1 MINSSERLIKLEEKI
16 SGQSDVC
23 SSGGPVFDFPESMKK
38 GFINFGIGLIVC
50 HKGKFDFNLSGKQYK
65 AHTGETVFIHEGSY
79 FRITS
84 QSDDIELSIIIYKVL
99 PIRDVLG
106 NMVYSVHLYSQM
118 SPETH
123 CVWNTGDEDDVAGY
137 IALIG
142 TEQPQQDDF
151 FPVYEKRLLLLSL
164 TYRLCSVF
172 QKKFLSGNSAGARRT
187 EIFLRLIQLID
198 RYFMSER
205 GVEFYAGKLFLSPKY
220 LSGLS
225 KAVCGYTVQELVFKA
240 IIRKCMA
247 MLDSTNKTV
256 QEISEEFNFPNP
268 SSFGTFFKKQVGMSP
283 QKYRER
289 NPIN

>member
-1 MINSSERLIKLEEKI
+1 MLSCTERLTKLEENLA
-16 SGQSDVC
+16 GRSDVC
-23 SSGGPVFDFPESMKK
+23 SSGGPVFDFPESIKN
-38 GFINFGIGLIVC
+38 GFVNFGIGLIVC
-50 HKGKFDFNLSGKQYK
+50 HTGMFDFYLEGKKYS
-65 AHTGETVFIHEGSY
+65 ACSGETVFIHEGS
-79 FRITS
+79 FFSVGHTEN
-84 QSDDIELSIIIYKVL
+84 IEVSIIVYKVA

-137 IALIG
+137 ISLIG
-142 TEQPQQDDF
+142 TDQPQKDDF

-172 QKKFLSGNSAGARRT
+172 QKKFLSGSSVGARRT

-198 RYFMSER
+198 RNFMSER
-205 GVEFYAGKLFLSPKY
+205 GVEFYADKLFLSPKY

-240 IIRKCMA
+240 IVRKCMA
-247 MLDSTNKTV
+247 MLDSTNKTI

-268 SSFGTFFKKQVGMSP
+268 SSFGTFFKKQVGISP
-283 QKYRER
+283 QRYRDR
-289 NPIN
+289 KIKM

>member
-1 MINSSERLIKLEEKI
+1 MINCSERLIKLEEKI

-38 GFINFGIGLIVC
+38 GFVNFGIGLIVC
-50 HKGKFDFNLSGKQYK
+50 HEGQFDFILSGKQYY
-65 AHTGETVFIHEGSY
+65 AHRGETVFIHEGSF
-79 FRITS
+79 FRITG
-84 QSDDIELSIIIYKVL
+84 QSDNIEISIIIYKVD

-118 SPETH
+118 SHETY

-137 IALIG
+137 ISLIG

-172 QKKFLSGNSAGARRT
+172 QKKFLSGNSVGARRT

-198 RYFMSER
+198 RNFMSER
-205 GVEFYAGKLFLSPKY
+205 GVEFYADKLFLSPKY

-240 IIRKCMA
+240 IIRKSMA

-256 QEISEEFNFPNP
+256 QEISDEFNFPNP
-268 SSFGTFFKKQVGMSP
+268 SSFGTFFKKHVGMSP
-283 QKYRER
+283 QKYRDREG
-289 NPIN
+289 

>member
-38 GFINFGIGLIVC
+38 GFVNFGIGLIVC
-50 HKGKFDFNLSGKQYK
+50 HTGKFDFNLSGKCYAAQ
-65 AHTGETVFIHEGSY
+65 TGETVFIHEGSF
-79 FRITS
+79 FRITG
-84 QSDDIELSIIIYKVL
+84 QSENLEVSIIIYKVS

-106 NMVYSVHLYSQM
+106 NMVYSVHLYSQR

-137 IALIG
+137 ISLIG
-142 TEQPQQDDF
+142 TEQPEQDDF

-172 QKKFLSGNSAGARRT
+172 QKRFLSGNSVGARRT

-205 GVEFYAGKLFLSPKY
+205 GVEFYADKLFLSPKY

-240 IIRKCMA
+240 IIRKSMA

-256 QEISEEFNFPNP
+256 QEISDEFNFPNP

-289 NPIN
+289 GG

>member
-1 MINSSERLIKLEEKI
+1 MINCSERLIKLEEKI

-38 GFINFGIGLIVC
+38 GFVNFGIGLIVC
-50 HKGKFDFNLSGKQYK
+50 HEGQFDFILSGKQYY
-65 AHTGETVFIHEGSY
+65 AHAGETVFIHEGSF
-79 FRITS
+79 FRITG
-84 QSDDIELSIIIYKVL
+84 QSDNIEISIIIYKVD

-118 SPETH
+118 SHETY

-137 IALIG
+137 ISLIG
-142 TEQPQQDDF
+142 TEQPQQDNF

-172 QKKFLSGNSAGARRT
+172 QKKFLSGNSVGARRT

-198 RYFMSER
+198 RNFMSER
-205 GVEFYAGKLFLSPKY
+205 GVEFYADKLFLSPKY

-240 IIRKCMA
+240 IIRKSMA

-256 QEISEEFNFPNP
+256 QEISDEFNFPNP

-283 QKYRER
+283 QKYRDREG
-289 NPIN
+289 

>member
-1 MINSSERLIKLEEKI
+1 MFIGRT
-16 SGQSDVC
+16 G
-23 SSGGPVFDFPESMKK
+23 FDFPESMKK
-38 GFINFGIGLIVC
+38 GFVNFGIGLIVC
-50 HKGKFDFNLSGKQYK
+50 HEGQFDFILSGKQYY
-65 AHTGETVFIHEGSY
+65 AHRGETVFIHEGSS
-79 FRITS
+79 FRITG
-84 QSDDIELSIIIYKVL
+84 QPDNIEVSIIIYKVD

-137 IALIG
+137 ISLIG

-172 QKKFLSGNSAGARRT
+172 QKKFLSGNSVGARRT

-205 GVEFYAGKLFLSPKY
+205 GVEFYADKLFLSPKY

-240 IIRKCMA
+240 IIRKSMA

-256 QEISEEFNFPNP
+256 QEISDEFNFPNP

-283 QKYRER
+283 QRYRER
-289 NPIN
+289 EG

>member
-1 MINSSERLIKLEEKI
+1 MINCSERLIKLEEKI

-38 GFINFGIGLIVC
+38 GFVNFGIGLIVC
-50 HKGKFDFNLSGKQYK
+50 HEGQFDFILSGKQYY
-65 AHTGETVFIHEGSY
+65 AHAGETVFIHEGSF
-79 FRITS
+79 FRITG
-84 QSDDIELSIIIYKVL
+84 QSDNIEISIIIYKVD

-118 SPETH
+118 SHETY

-137 IALIG
+137 ISLIG

-172 QKKFLSGNSAGARRT
+172 QKKFLSGNSVGARRT

-198 RYFMSER
+198 RNFMSER
-205 GVEFYAGKLFLSPKY
+205 GVEFYADKLFLSPKY

-240 IIRKCMA
+240 IIRKSMA

-256 QEISEEFNFPNP
+256 QEISDEFNFPNP
-268 SSFGTFFKKQVGMSP
+268 SSFGTFFKKHVGMSP
-283 QKYRER
+283 QKYRDREG
-289 NPIN
+289 

>member
-1 MINSSERLIKLEEKI
+1 MVNSSERLIKLEEKI

-38 GFINFGIGLIVC
+38 GFVNFGIGLIVC
-50 HKGKFDFNLSGKQYK
+50 HAGKFDFNLSGEQYSAK
-65 AHTGETVFIHEGSY
+65 KCETVFIREGSF
-79 FRITS
+79 FRITG
-84 QSDDIELSIIIYKVL
+84 QSENLEVSIIIYKVA

-137 IALIG
+137 ISLIG
-142 TEQPQQDDF
+142 REQPQQDDF

-172 QKKFLSGNSAGARRT
+172 QKKFHSGSSVGARRT

-205 GVEFYAGKLFLSPKY
+205 GVEFYADKLFLSPKY
-220 LSGLS
+220 LSGVS
-225 KAVCGYTVQELVFKA
+225 KTVCGYTVQELVFKA
-240 IIRKCMA
+240 IIRKSMA
-247 MLDSTNKTV
+247 MLDSTNKTI
-256 QEISEEFNFPNP
+256 QEISDDFNFPNP

-283 QKYRER
+283 QKYRDR
-289 NPIN
+289 KG

>member
-1 MINSSERLIKLEEKI
+1 
-16 SGQSDVC
+16 
-23 SSGGPVFDFPESMKK
+23 MKK

-50 HKGKFDFNLSGKQYK
+50 HAGKFDFNLSGKQYS
-65 AHTGETVFIHEGSY
+65 AQSGETVFIPETSF
-79 FRITS
+79 FRIIG
-84 QSDDIELSIIIYKVL
+84 QSENLEVSIIIYKVA

-137 IALIG
+137 ISLIG

-151 FPVYEKRLLLLSL
+151 FPIYEKRLLLLSL
-164 TYRLCSVF
+164 TYRLCYVF
-172 QKKFLSGNSAGARRT
+172 QKKFLSGNSVGARRT

-205 GVEFYAGKLFLSPKY
+205 GVEFYADKLFLSPKY
-220 LSGLS
+220 LSGVS
-225 KAVCGYTVQELVFKA
+225 KTVCGYTVQELVFKA
-240 IIRKCMA
+240 IIRKSMA

-256 QEISEEFNFPNP
+256 QEISEDFNFPNP

-283 QKYRER
+283 QKYRDR
-289 NPIN
+289 KG

>member
-38 GFINFGIGLIVC
+38 GFVNFGIGLIVC
-50 HKGKFDFNLSGKQYK
+50 HTGKFYFNLSGKCYAAQ
-65 AHTGETVFIHEGSY
+65 TGETVFIHEGSF
-79 FRITS
+79 FRITG
-84 QSDDIELSIIIYKVL
+84 QSENLEVSIIIYKVD

-137 IALIG
+137 ISLIG

-172 QKKFLSGNSAGARRT
+172 QKRFLSENSVGARRT

-205 GVEFYAGKLFLSPKY
+205 GVEFYADKLFLSPKY

-225 KAVCGYTVQELVFKA
+225 KAVCGYTVQELVFKS
-240 IIRKCMA
+240 IIRKSMA

-256 QEISEEFNFPNP
+256 QEISDEFNFPNP

-289 NPIN
+289 GG

>member
-1 MINSSERLIKLEEKI
+1 MF
-16 SGQSDVC
+16 SGIW
-23 SSGGPVFDFPESMKK
+23 
-38 GFINFGIGLIVC
+38 FIP
-50 HKGKFDFNLSGKQYK
+50 Y
-65 AHTGETVFIHEGSY
+65 
-79 FRITS
+79 
-84 QSDDIELSIIIYKVL
+84 
-99 PIRDVLG
+99 
-106 NMVYSVHLYSQM
+106 
-118 SPETH
+118 

-137 IALIG
+137 ISLIG
-142 TEQPQQDDF
+142 TEQPEQDDF

-172 QKKFLSGNSAGARRT
+172 QKRFLSENSVGARRT

-205 GVEFYAGKLFLSPKY
+205 GVEFYADKLFLSPKY

-240 IIRKCMA
+240 IIRKSMA

-256 QEISEEFNFPNP
+256 QEISDEFNFPNP

-289 NPIN
+289 GE

>member
-1 MINSSERLIKLEEKI
+1 MINCPEILIKLEEKI

-38 GFINFGIGLIVC
+38 GFVNFGIGLIVC
-50 HKGKFDFNLSGKQYK
+50 HEGQFDFILSGKQYY
-65 AHTGETVFIHEGSY
+65 AHKGETVFIHEGSF
-79 FRITS
+79 FRITG
-84 QSDDIELSIIIYKVL
+84 QSDNIEISIIIYKVD

-118 SPETH
+118 SHETY

-137 IALIG
+137 ISLIG

-172 QKKFLSGNSAGARRT
+172 QKKFLSGNSVGARRT

-198 RYFMSER
+198 RNFMSER
-205 GVEFYAGKLFLSPKY
+205 GVEFYADKLFLSPKY

-240 IIRKCMA
+240 IIRKSMA

-256 QEISEEFNFPNP
+256 QEISDEFNFPNP
-268 SSFGTFFKKQVGMSP
+268 SCFGTFFKKHVGMSP

-289 NPIN
+289 EG

>member
-1 MINSSERLIKLEEKI
+1 MINCSERLIKLEEKI

-38 GFINFGIGLIVC
+38 GFVNFGIGLIVC
-50 HKGKFDFNLSGKQYK
+50 HEGQFDFILSGKQYY
-65 AHTGETVFIHEGSY
+65 AHAGETVFIHEGSF
-79 FRITS
+79 FRITG
-84 QSDDIELSIIIYKVL
+84 QSDNIEISIIIYKVD

-118 SPETH
+118 SHETY

-137 IALIG
+137 ISLIG

-172 QKKFLSGNSAGARRT
+172 QKKFLSGNSVGARRT

-198 RYFMSER
+198 RNFMSER
-205 GVEFYAGKLFLSPKY
+205 GVEFYADKLFLSPKY

-240 IIRKCMA
+240 IIRKSMA

-256 QEISEEFNFPNP
+256 QEISDEFNFPNP

-283 QKYRER
+283 QKYRDREG
-289 NPIN
+289 

>member
-1 MINSSERLIKLEEKI
+1 MINCSERLIKLEEKI

-38 GFINFGIGLIVC
+38 GFVNFGIGLIVC
-50 HKGKFDFNLSGKQYK
+50 HEGQFDFILSGKQYY
-65 AHTGETVFIHEGSY
+65 AHAGETVFIHEGSF
-79 FRITS
+79 FRITG
-84 QSDDIELSIIIYKVL
+84 QSDNIEISIIIYKVD

-118 SPETH
+118 SHETY

-137 IALIG
+137 ISLIG
-142 TEQPQQDDF
+142 TEQPQQDNF

-172 QKKFLSGNSAGARRT
+172 QKKFLSGNSVGARRT

-198 RYFMSER
+198 RNFMSER
-205 GVEFYAGKLFLSPKY
+205 GVEFYADKLFLSPKY

-240 IIRKCMA
+240 IIRKSMA

-256 QEISEEFNFPNP
+256 QEISDEFNFPNP

-289 NPIN
+289 GG

>member
-1 MINSSERLIKLEEKI
+1 MINCSEIIIKLEEKI

-38 GFINFGIGLIVC
+38 GFVNFGIGLIVC
-50 HKGKFDFNLSGKQYK
+50 HEGQFDFILSGKQYY
-65 AHTGETVFIHEGSY
+65 AHAGETVFIHEGSF
-79 FRITS
+79 FRITG
-84 QSDDIELSIIIYKVL
+84 QSDNIEISIIIYKVD

-118 SPETH
+118 SHETY

-137 IALIG
+137 ISLIG
-142 TEQPQQDDF
+142 TEQPQQDNF

-172 QKKFLSGNSAGARRT
+172 QKKFLSGNSVGARRT

-198 RYFMSER
+198 RNFMSER
-205 GVEFYAGKLFLSPKY
+205 GVEFYADKLFLSPKY

-240 IIRKCMA
+240 IIRKSMA

-256 QEISEEFNFPNP
+256 QEISDEFNFPNP

-283 QKYRER
+283 QKYRDREG
-289 NPIN
+289 

>member
-1 MINSSERLIKLEEKI
+1 MINCSERLIKLEEKI

-38 GFINFGIGLIVC
+38 GFVNFGIGLIVC
-50 HKGKFDFNLSGKQYK
+50 HEGQFDFILSGKQYY
-65 AHTGETVFIHEGSY
+65 AHRGETVFIHEGSS
-79 FRITS
+79 FRITG
-84 QSDDIELSIIIYKVL
+84 QPDNIEVSIIIYKVD

-118 SPETH
+118 SHETY

-137 IALIG
+137 ISLIG

-172 QKKFLSGNSAGARRT
+172 QKKFLSGNSVGARRT

-198 RYFMSER
+198 RNFMSER
-205 GVEFYAGKLFLSPKY
+205 GVEFYADKLFLSPKY

-240 IIRKCMA
+240 IIRKSMA

-256 QEISEEFNFPNP
+256 QEISDEFNFPNP
-268 SSFGTFFKKQVGMSP
+268 SSFGTFFKKHVGMSP
-283 QKYRER
+283 QKYRDREG
-289 NPIN
+289 

>member
-1 MINSSERLIKLEEKI
+1 MINCSERLIKLEEKI

-38 GFINFGIGLIVC
+38 GFVNFGIGLIVC
-50 HKGKFDFNLSGKQYK
+50 HEGQFDFILSGKQYY
-65 AHTGETVFIHEGSY
+65 AHAGETVFIHEGSF
-79 FRITS
+79 FRITG
-84 QSDDIELSIIIYKVL
+84 QSDNIEISIIIYKVD

-118 SPETH
+118 SHETY

-137 IALIG
+137 ISLIG
-142 TEQPQQDDF
+142 TEQPQQDNF

-172 QKKFLSGNSAGARRT
+172 QKKFLSGNSVGARRT

-198 RYFMSER
+198 RHFMSER
-205 GVEFYAGKLFLSPKY
+205 GVEFYADKLFLSPKY

-240 IIRKCMA
+240 IIRKSMA

-256 QEISEEFNFPNP
+256 QEISDEFNFPNP

-283 QKYRER
+283 QKYRDREG
-289 NPIN
+289 

>member
-1 MINSSERLIKLEEKI
+1 MINCPEILIKLEEKI

-38 GFINFGIGLIVC
+38 GFVNFGIGLIVC
-50 HKGKFDFNLSGKQYK
+50 HEGQFDFILSGRQYY
-65 AHTGETVFIHEGSY
+65 AHKGETVFIHEGSF
-79 FRITS
+79 FRITG
-84 QSDDIELSIIIYKVL
+84 QSDNIEISIIIYKVD

-118 SPETH
+118 SPETY

-137 IALIG
+137 ISLIG
-142 TEQPQQDDF
+142 TEYPQQDDF

-172 QKKFLSGNSAGARRT
+172 QKKFLSGNSVGARRT

-198 RYFMSER
+198 RNFMSER
-205 GVEFYAGKLFLSPKY
+205 GVEFYADKLFLSPKY

-240 IIRKCMA
+240 IIRKSMA

-256 QEISEEFNFPNP
+256 QEISDEFNFPNP

-283 QKYRER
+283 QRYRER
-289 NPIN
+289 EG

>member
-1 MINSSERLIKLEEKI
+1 MVNNSEILIKLEEKI

-38 GFINFGIGLIVC
+38 GLTNFGIGLIVC
-50 HKGKFDFNLSGKQYK
+50 HEGQFDFILSGRQYT
-65 AHTGETVFIHEGSY
+65 AHAGDTVFIHEDSF
-79 FRITS
+79 FRITG
-84 QSDDIELSIIIYKVL
+84 QSDNIKVSIIIYKVDS
-99 PIRDVLG
+99 IRDVLG

-142 TEQPQQDDF
+142 TEQPQVDDF
-151 FPVYEKRLLLLSL
+151 FPMYEKRLLLLSL

-172 QKKFLSGNSAGARRT
+172 QKKFLSGNSVGARRT
-187 EIFLRLIQLID
+187 EIFLRLTQLID

-205 GVEFYAGKLFLSPKY
+205 GVEFYADKLFLSPKY
-220 LSGLS
+220 LSGVS

-289 NPIN
+289 CV